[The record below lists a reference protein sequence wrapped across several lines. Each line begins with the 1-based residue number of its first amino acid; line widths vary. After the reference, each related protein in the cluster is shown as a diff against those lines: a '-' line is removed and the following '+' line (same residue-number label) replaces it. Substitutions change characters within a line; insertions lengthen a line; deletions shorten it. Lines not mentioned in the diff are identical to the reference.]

1 MKNIGTRF
9 AWWKIIPCLVDII
22 SFDVYNLWIMIL
34 FLIGTLVFQNGDT
47 LFFTRDSSCVDTVVM
62 HTWIVDGRESVRVT
76 EKAKVGPDNTT
87 YLIHSSV
94 YSLTAPESLLSST
107 IKFYDAQKNKLL
119 EETSKGGR
127 NISYDLSNIHD
138 SIFVITT
145 WDRQYG
151 KPALYV
157 VKDDKKI
164 EIVKEGDWERIVS
177 YEVSSNNRYVL
188 FHARNPYHEKPW
200 DYIYFYDLTT
210 GRNWDYL
217 FPSCLSCKKSRI
229 YLKVNNDGRAE
240 VIHKNEHRVFSP
252 DGVLED
258 IYLKLQ

>member
-1 MKNIGTRF
+1 MVERKF
-9 AWWKIIPCLVDII
+9 CLVDII
-22 SFDVYNLWIMIL
+22 TTNVYNLWIMIVLL
-34 FLIGTLVFQNGDT
+34 FGTLVFQNGDT
-47 LFFTRDSSCVDTVVM
+47 LFFARDSSYADTVVM
-62 HTWIVDGRESVRVT
+62 HTGIVDGRESLRVT
-76 EKAKVGPDNTT
+76 EKAKVSPDNAT
-87 YLIHSSV
+87 YLIHSAV
-94 YSLTAPESLLSST
+94 YGLTAPESLLSST
-107 IKFYDAQKNKLL
+107 ITFYDAKKKKLL
-119 EETSKGGR
+119 EERSKGGR
-127 NISYDLSNIHD
+127 NISYDLSSIHD
-138 SIFVITT
+138 SLLVVTT
-145 WDRQYG
+145 WDQQYR

-164 EIVKEGDWERIVS
+164 EIVKKGDWERIVN

-188 FHARNPYHEKPW
+188 FHTRNPYHEKPW

-229 YLKVNNDGRAE
+229 YLKVNNDGRSE

-258 IYLKLQ
+258 IYLKMQ

>member
-157 VKDDKKI
+157 V
-164 EIVKEGDWERIVS
+164 S
-177 YEVSSNNRYVL
+177 YTQ
-188 FHARNPYHEKPW
+188 P
-200 DYIYFYDLTT
+200 
-210 GRNWDYL
+210 
-217 FPSCLSCKKSRI
+217 LS
-229 YLKVNNDGRAE
+229 
-240 VIHKNEHRVFSP
+240 
-252 DGVLED
+252 
-258 IYLKLQ
+258 